1 MSEWAQ
7 AYAYCA
13 AVARREAK
21 NFYYGF
27 LLLPRP
33 QRQAI
38 YAVYAFARQ
47 CDDIV
52 DQEGLSVEEKGREL
66 ADLRETLR
74 RCLQGAPE
82 GPVFTALLDAVR
94 RYQIPHDYL
103 FQLVDGVEMDLR
115 ISRYRTFRELER
127 YCYLV
132 ASVVGLICIEVFGYR
147 DGDAAR
153 RHAVSLG
160 IALQLTNILRDIR
173 EDLARG
179 RIYLPEEDMAAVGYG
194 EEDLRA
200 GRGGPAFRRLV
211 WLEAARA
218 REYYR
223 DGLRLLP
230 LLPRRPRACVGAM
243 AGIYR
248 RILERIA
255 REPEVV
261 LRERVG
267 LGTSAKLALATGEL
281 AKSFLSLR
289 P

>member
-1 MSEWAQ
+1 MRELAQ

-13 AVARREAK
+13 EVARREAK

-38 YAVYAFARQ
+38 YAAYAFARL

-52 DQEGLSVEEKGREL
+52 DQEGLGLEEREQEL
-66 ADLRETLR
+66 ARVREGLR
-74 RCLQGAPE
+74 RCLRGEPE
-82 GPVFTALLDAVR
+82 GPVFTALLDAVH
-94 RYQIPHDYL
+94 RYRIPHQYF

-115 ISRYRTFRELER
+115 VRRYRTFQELER

-132 ASVVGLICIEVFGYR
+132 ASVVGLICIEIFGYR
-147 DGDAAR
+147 DGEEAR
-153 RHAVSLG
+153 RRAAQLG
-160 IALQLTNILRDIR
+160 IALQITNILRDVR
-173 EDLARG
+173 EDLARD
-179 RIYLPEEDMAAVGYG
+179 RIYLPQEDMAAMGYG
-194 EEDLRA
+194 EADLRA
-200 GRGGPAFRRLV
+200 GRGGDAFRRLV
-211 WLEAARA
+211 WLEVERA
-218 REYYR
+218 RGYYR
-223 DGLRLLP
+223 QGLGLLP

-261 LRERVG
+261 LRERVTLRG
-267 LGTSAKLALATGEL
+267 PAKIALATGEL
-281 AKSFLSLR
+281 AKSLLPLWS
-289 P
+289 